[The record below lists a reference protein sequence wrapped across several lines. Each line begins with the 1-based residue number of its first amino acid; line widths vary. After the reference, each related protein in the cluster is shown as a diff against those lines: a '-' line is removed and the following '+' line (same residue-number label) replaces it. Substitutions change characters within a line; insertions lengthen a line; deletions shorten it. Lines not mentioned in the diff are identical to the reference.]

1 MLCVYIY
8 ISAQTESKCRMIRW
22 RVTALRC
29 MQKLTNQATTP
40 SKFLLLRES
49 TCTEVVLGGDPLT
62 CKSSAG
68 AASSPAR
75 AQVKKKNTQS
85 APSEHLVSD

>member
-68 AASSPAR
+68 AASSPVSAL
-75 AQVKKKNTQS
+75 VNTQS
-85 APSEHLVSD
+85 APSQHLVSD